1 MRAGTGTETVGELGA
16 QPVGSENATHLLTN
30 GLDVDSC
37 LEANADTIRRRGVAF
52 QLRYLDTGDPQKI
65 FTQ

>member
-1 MRAGTGTETVGELGA
+1 M
-16 QPVGSENATHLLTN
+16 GSENATHLLTN

-52 QLRYLDTGDPQKI
+52 QLRYLDTGDPQEI
-65 FTQ
+65 LTQ